1 MARVE
6 LISTT
11 EAAKRKGCTRQAV
24 HLAATSGKLDAEQ
37 VGRSYVVRANKV
49 FENWTPNPKRQVAGG
64 IRRKRVKKAKR
75 TK

>member
-1 MARVE
+1 MARLE

-49 FENWTPNPKRQVAGG
+49 FEDWTPNPKIQAAGKA
-64 IRRKRVKKAKR
+64 RAKKAKR
-75 TK
+75 KS